1 MFRTVIISIGILFSL
16 PTFASAQN
24 EINHLIEYVKTTNCT
39 YERNGDMHN
48 GEEAVEHIQRKY
60 DYFED
65 DIATAEDFI
74 KYSATKS
81 TFSGKEYKIHCP
93 GVDTV
98 SSQSWL
104 LTELNRYR
112 NAN

>member
-1 MFRTVIISIGILFSL
+1 MSVGILFTLS
-16 PTFASAQN
+16 ASASTQS
-24 EINHLIEYVKTTNCT
+24 EIAHLIEYVKTTDCT

-65 DIATAEDFI
+65 DIETAEDFI

-81 TFSGKEYKIHCP
+81 TFSGKEYKIHCA
-93 GVDTV
+93 GVETV
-98 SSQSWL
+98 SSKSWL
-104 LTELNRYR
+104 LVELEKYR
-112 NAN
+112 SSN